1 MEVIAFEGEDVI
13 TESRDKTNDP
23 VTSERDK

>member
-23 VTSERDK
+23 MTSERDK

>member
-23 VTSERDK
+23 VASERDK